1 MKYMKTKFYIGIIL
15 FLAVMQACDVTDRIP
30 ESMITDLNY
39 WTKVE
44 DLKLYSR
51 SFYTTLTVPETGYP
65 DVQSDICVPSQ
76 KNSTLF
82 DNRTVPTGSDGW
94 SSGDWGNIRA
104 CNYFMTHY
112 QTVQGD
118 QTDICLL
125 YTSDAADE

>member
-1 MKYMKTKFYIGIIL
+1 MKYETKFYIGIIL

-65 DVQSDICVPSQ
+65 DVQ
-76 KNSTLF
+76 K
-82 DNRTVPTGSDGW
+82 
-94 SSGDWGNIRA
+94 
-104 CNYFMTHY
+104 
-112 QTVQGD
+112 
-118 QTDICLL
+118 
-125 YTSDAADE
+125 